1 MATSLAEN
9 SNKLTVVLPDEQVLK
24 LQELATT
31 LGTTPAELVRLSIED
46 LLSGSDQD
54 FQQATQRVLT
64 KNAELYK
71 RLA

>member
-1 MATSLAEN
+1 M
-9 SNKLTVVLPDEQVLK
+9 LPDEQVRK

-31 LGTTPAELVRLSIED
+31 LGITPAELVRLSIED

-64 KNAELYK
+64 KNVELYK